1 MTAKQVLAEAKQF
14 VKATDELKDT
24 TKKRLIEIIGYRLKG
39 FTLEAIAE
47 HYGVAKS
54 RIHKL
59 EKMFVEKGLTGTQHA
74 AYWQLVHDAKKNFG
88 SIK

>member
-1 MTAKQVLAEAKQF
+1 MTAKQILAEARKF
-14 VKATDELKDT
+14 AKMKDELKPE

-39 FTLEAIAE
+39 FTLDAIAE

-59 EKMFVEKGLTGTQHA
+59 EKMFTEEGLSGSEQA
-74 AYWQLVHDAKKNFG
+74 AYWQLVHDAKKTIG